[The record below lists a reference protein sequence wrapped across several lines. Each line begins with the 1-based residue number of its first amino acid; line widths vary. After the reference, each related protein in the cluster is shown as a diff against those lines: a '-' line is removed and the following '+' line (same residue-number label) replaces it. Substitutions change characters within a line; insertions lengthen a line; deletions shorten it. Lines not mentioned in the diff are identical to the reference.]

1 MVNYVQRV
9 VVLLTLGLVGCGEHS
24 PIGRLEPSP
33 PEIFHSTQ
41 GPIPTTTGGQVG
53 RLFAIG
59 KTSTSGILKQLYRY
73 NIQYVQYGDLNTL
86 IIPTDKYYEF
96 NSPKLNDVNYPG
108 LILTAK
114 LLQHYENCPIYVAA
128 FSDNIGSDK
137 HKEKLS
143 QARAETMVG
152 FLWANNIDAKR
163 FHAEGYGDK
172 YAIGDN
178 DTMHG
183 SAYNR
188 RIEVQWVSNGPHK
201 CEPAQ
206 IKGRG
211 WK

>member
-1 MVNYVQRV
+1 MANSPQVIKGIII
-9 VVLLTLGLVGCGEHS
+9 LTSLTLSACSQLQ
-24 PIGRLEPSP
+24 PAP

-41 GPIPTTTGGQVG
+41 GPIRTTTAGPIG
-53 RLFAIG
+53 RLFALN
-59 KTSTSGILKQLYRY
+59 KTTSPNGLIKQLYRY

-86 IIPTDKYYEF
+86 IVPTDKYYEF

-108 LILTAK
+108 LIITAR
-114 LLQHYENCPIYVAA
+114 LLQHYENCPIYVAG
-128 FSDNIGSDK
+128 FSDNIGTDE

-152 FLWANNIDAKR
+152 FLWANNIEAQR
-163 FHAEGYGDK
+163 FHAQGYGDK
-172 YAIGDN
+172 HAIGDN

-188 RIEVQWVSNGPHK
+188 RIEIQWVSNGPHK

-206 IKGRG
+206 IQAQA